1 MDCTRGIGHHL
12 SALLMLSMLLPSIAL
27 GDSSGT
33 PARNLSHMPS
43 YMPSHMPANTLEPL
57 DCVINPSIVADLGS
71 SIPGVLST
79 VLVDRSDFIKSGE
92 IVATLESGV
101 NTAALELA
109 RTRAAL
115 TAEIDLRRLN
125 TAFGQR
131 QYKRVEDLFSK
142 KVISS
147 KDMDQTETEL
157 KLTRLQL
164 RQARDN
170 QKLAQLEVA
179 RAQEVLEQHSIRS
192 PISGVIMDRFK
203 TVGEYID
210 DQPVVRVAQLSPL
223 HVEVIVPVQQL
234 GKIQKGMM
242 ADVWSDA
249 VGGKWQAKVSRVDR
263 VADVASGT
271 YGVRLTLDN
280 PDYKIPA
287 GLRCRINF
295 IPEEDTTP
303 LQPIADDEAGQVS
316 NLKLETAAPEQTEE
330 KVEPAAA
337 EETAA
342 VIETETAVPLETVAK
357 TETAPQEET
366 VAQIQAD
373 THPEATECAWLGP
386 YNDKATANQKA
397 TTIQVE
403 GIDISVQSLPDNQPT
418 GIKVL
423 SPPFDTKKEANAY
436 LSKLRSLGDKDHF
449 LIRSQKNEPHQVS
462 LGLYSATDSAEL
474 RASRLKKKG
483 FDVVLEPRYTQHH
496 WLLINGDLSQL
507 GSNTLQAIADTATL
521 APSISCNTT
530 ASL

>member
-12 SALLMLSMLLPSIAL
+12 SALLMLSMLLPSIAS

-43 YMPSHMPANTLEPL
+43 HMPATALEPL

-79 VLVDRSDFIKSGE
+79 VLVDRSDFIQSGE

-131 QYKRVEDLFSK
+131 QYNRVEDLFSK

-179 RAQEVLEQHSIRS
+179 RAREVLEQHSIRS

-249 VGGKWQAKVSRVDR
+249 VGGKWQAQVSRVDR

-303 LQPIADDEAGQVS
+303 LQPTADNEAGQVS
-316 NLKLETAAPEQTEE
+316 NLKLETAAPEETEAKAE
-330 KVEPAAA
+330 TKTATQEATATKVEADTAEQ

-342 VIETETAVPLETVAK
+342 EIQTKTVTELET
-357 TETAPQEET
+357 
-366 VAQIQAD
+366 D
-373 THPEATECAWLGP
+373 THSESTECAWLGP
-386 YNDKATANQKA
+386 YNDEATANQKA
-397 TTIQVE
+397 TAIQVA
-403 GIDISVQSLPDNQPT
+403 GIDISVRSLPDNEPT

-449 LIRSQKNEPHQVS
+449 LIRSQNNQPHQVS
-462 LGLYSATDSAEL
+462 LGLYKGHDSAEL
-474 RASRLKKKG
+474 RASRLTKKG
-483 FDVVLEPRYTQHH
+483 FDVVLEPRYKQHH

-507 GSNTLQAIADTATL
+507 ASNTLQAIADTATL
-521 APSISCNTT
+521 APSLSCNTK

>member
-12 SALLMLSMLLPSIAL
+12 SALLMLSMLLPSIAS

-43 YMPSHMPANTLEPL
+43 HMPATALEPL

-79 VLVDRSDFIKSGE
+79 VLVDRSDFIQSGE

-179 RAQEVLEQHSIRS
+179 RAREVLEQHSIRS

-249 VGGKWQAKVSRVDR
+249 VGGKWQAQVSRVDR

-303 LQPIADDEAGQVS
+303 LQPIADNEAGQVS
-316 NLKLETAAPEQTEE
+316 NLKLETAAPEQIEE
-330 KVEPAAA
+330 KVEANTAEQ

-342 VIETETAVPLETVAK
+342 EIQTKTVAK
-357 TETAPQEET
+357 LE
-366 VAQIQAD
+366 AD
-373 THPEATECAWLGP
+373 THSEATECAWLGP
-386 YNDKATANQKA
+386 YNDEATANQKA
-397 TTIQVE
+397 TAIHVA
-403 GIDISVQSLPDNQPT
+403 GIDISVQSLPDNEPT

-449 LIRSQKNEPHQVS
+449 LIRSQNNQPHQVS
-462 LGLYSATDSAEL
+462 LGLYKGHDSAEL
-474 RASRLKKKG
+474 RASRLTKKG
-483 FDVVLEPRYTQHH
+483 FDVVLEPRYKQHH

-507 GSNTLQAIADTATL
+507 ASNTLQAIADTATL
-521 APSISCNTT
+521 TPSLSCDTK